1 MKIAALGSPLKYKN
15 SEKIRE
21 SNAEINNNL
30 SVSVNF
36 LNIFLVVVL
45 NKNISCKYKRN
56 VVQNL
61 FLKLI

>member
-1 MKIAALGSPLKYKN
+1 MKIASLGSPLKNKY

-45 NKNISCKYKRN
+45 NKNIFCKYKRN